1 MTGSADAF
9 VDRPAKRQWSLEGAR
24 ALLDEVRE
32 RTGRAVGEVEKLL
45 AEGEGQETGSPE
57 RQAIDARIRVAVSRW
72 LRSMEALGLE
82 IKGLWLV
89 DFDNGSGYYC
99 WRWPEEELAYFHG
112 YEEGFDSRVRIQ

>member
-1 MTGSADAF
+1 M
-9 VDRPAKRQWSLEGAR
+9 DRPAKRQWSLEGAR

-32 RTGRAVGEVEKLL
+32 RTGRAAGEVEKLL
-45 AEGEGQETGSPE
+45 EEREGRETGSPE

-112 YEEGFDSRVRIQ
+112 YEHGFDSRVRIQ